1 MVLTESE
8 PGYHIQGRMVSILD
22 LCLKLFGSILYYQK
36 VLRSD
41 PRLTMF
47 PYVWGRSQER
57 GGGMTPPYP
66 PGRVFPGPIYD
77 RSIA

>member
-1 MVLTESE
+1 MVLTERE
-8 PGYHIQGRMVSILD
+8 PEKRLPHPKD
-22 LCLKLFGSILYYQK
+22 GSIEDYQK

-66 PGRVFPGPIYD
+66 PGRVFSGPIYD